1 MESEVRFRLSTLEER
16 SRDTLALSLA
26 IKATLAALPQIAD
39 VDRSQALESL
49 EHIAK
54 DLPDAAAIQV
64 KATRHLD
71 DILSAVPEQRR
82 I

>member
-1 MESEVRFRLSTLEER
+1 MEPEVRFRLSTLEER

-26 IKATLAALPQIAD
+26 IKATLAALPEISNA
-39 VDRSQALESL
+39 DRSRALESL
-49 EHIAK
+49 EVLTK
-54 DLPDAAAIQV
+54 DLPDLAAIQL

-71 DILSAVPEQRR
+71 DILSSVPEQRR